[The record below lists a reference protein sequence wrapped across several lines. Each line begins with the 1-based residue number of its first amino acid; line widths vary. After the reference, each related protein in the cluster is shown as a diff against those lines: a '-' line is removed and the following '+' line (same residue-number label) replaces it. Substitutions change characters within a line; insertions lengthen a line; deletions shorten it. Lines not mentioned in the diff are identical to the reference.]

1 MSYKKSIVKFAIK
14 KTPKKMILWVANKKA
29 KGVAKLT
36 DFSFN
41 SEKRKLYAQLLLA
54 GDQEIVELWLED
66 FTLITHEE
74 SFQLVIHQ
82 IQSNRPWLDNFLK
95 NFILEREWKIPDKHA
110 DLIHYLLALENF
122 EQENIEE

>member
-1 MSYKKSIVKFAIK
+1 MSYKNTLVKFAIK
-14 KTPKKMILWVANKKA
+14 KTPKKMILWAANKKA

-41 SEKRKLYAQLLLA
+41 SEQRKLYAQLLLA
-54 GDQEIVELWLED
+54 GEQETVELWLED

-82 IQSNRPWLDNFLK
+82 IESNRPWLDSLLRNFV
-95 NFILEREWKIPDKHA
+95 LEREWKIPDKHA
-110 DLIHYLLALENF
+110 DLVHYLLAMEST
-122 EQENIEE
+122 EQEENGT